1 MKLLLCLGFFLCLA
15 LGASAVCNNTQSL
28 SNCKFTVIGG
38 GVGGLFAAYRA
49 YNASLYQPHE
59 ICIFEKTDRV
69 GGRAYSVRNV
79 FPIAPSVDIGAHRYD
94 RVIHRIMS
102 SLVNILGLY
111 TRCYS
116 KTPDCVVNDDS
127 YFFLRGSYSGD
138 LSTSRGL
145 PYNLNKNEQWKGKT
159 PPPDP
164 SADII
169 NMYPFYS
176 LMYNN
181 LTSLDPAVRYPA
193 IKQALEMLRDYKING
208 LYPNQMDIKSA
219 LPNYS
224 SELWYLFEDVIGEG
238 PSILHINL
246 YDVMRFN
253 ILYALDNV
261 VGEQLN
267 VITDILGNEIGYATV
282 SETLA
287 NILTSNCVNLHYNKE
302 AAGLYQ
308 NNDGS
313 IKVTFSDGTSINTT
327 SVILNIPQKE
337 LLQLSHDSVIFKQAT
352 KNQTLIYNLFNA
364 IPAVKAYGFYNDNWW
379 NTQLGITMAELA
391 TTEFVRYFEYT
402 DSNYECNDDT
412 CPGYVNIAYPDDAFC
427 KYFSTP
433 RTDETDPLVI
443 IYSNT
448 TDLVKKKW
456 LNDVSDSFIKSQA
469 GIFTSKNVNPSLL
482 PALEIL
488 VMGVWNA
495 AWHQSP
501 IYNDFRGGDLSR
513 AMLNPV
519 PGVPI
524 YVANEAFS
532 VDQGWAEGSLIAAE
546 KILYKYFGLNR
557 PSWLADDY
565 WHDAIIKYE
574 YV

>member
-1 MKLLLCLGFFLCLA
+1 MKLLFFLGFLLCLTC
-15 LGASAVCNNTQSL
+15 SL
-28 SNCKFTVIGG
+28 SEVCTNDQAPNNCKFTVIGG
-38 GVGGLFAAYRA
+38 GFGGLYSAFRA
-49 YNASLYQPHE
+49 YNSSLYQPQD

-79 FPIAPSVDIGAHRYD
+79 FPITPSVDIGAHRYD

-102 SLVNILGLY
+102 SIVNILGLN

-116 KTPDCVVNDDS
+116 KTLDCVVNDDS
-127 YFFLRGSYSGD
+127 YFFLRNSYSGN
-138 LSTSRGL
+138 LATSQGI
-145 PYNLNKNEQWKGKT
+145 PYFLNKNEQWKSNT
-159 PPPDP
+159 SPPNP
-164 SADII
+164 SDDII

-181 LTSLDPAVRYPA
+181 LTSLDPSVRYPT
-193 IKQALEMLRDYKING
+193 IRQALEMLRNYQVNG

-219 LPNYS
+219 LPGYS
-224 SELWYLFEDVIGEG
+224 SELWYLYEDVIGES

-253 ILYALDNV
+253 ILYALDDV

-267 VITDILGNEIGYATV
+267 VITDSLGNEVGYATV
-282 SETLA
+282 PETLA
-287 NILTSNCVNLHYNKE
+287 SYLTSKCVNLSYNKE
-302 AAGLYQ
+302 AAGLYK

-313 IKVTFSDGTSINTT
+313 IKVTFSDGTSIDTDN
-327 SVILNIPQKE
+327 VILNIPQRE
-337 LLQLSHDSVIFKQAT
+337 LLQLSHDSVIFTHAST
-352 KNQTLIYNLFNA
+352 NQTLIYKLFNA
-364 IPAVKAYGFYNDNWW
+364 IPAVKAYGFYSDNWW
-379 NTQLGITMAELA
+379 NKLLGITMAELA

-402 DSNYECNDDT
+402 DSNYQCSGNK
-412 CPGYVNIAYPDDAFC
+412 CPGYVNIAYPDDTFYR
-427 KYFSTP
+427 YFSTP
-433 RTDETDPLVI
+433 RTDETDPLVV

-448 TDLVKKKW
+448 TDLVQKRW
-456 LNDVSDSFIKSQA
+456 LNDVTASFIKSQT
-469 GIFTSKNVNPSLL
+469 GIFASKNVNPSLL
-482 PALEIL
+482 PALQIL

-501 IYNDFRGGDLSR
+501 IYKDFRGGDISK

-557 PSWLADDY
+557 PSWLADSY